1 MDIHSANLLRTMI
14 QELNQEIMDVLMELT
29 LSWRCMNGS
38 ETMDWFDKKKKINL
52 NYVIQ
57 TTN

>member
-29 LSWRCMNGS
+29 LSWRGMNGS
-38 ETMDWFDKKKKINL
+38 ETMDWFDKKKKN
-52 NYVIQ
+52 
-57 TTN
+57 